1 MYKARASLQ
10 DRQQQNARLP
20 ILLGAVLL
28 FAATTMVILKGS
40 VISAIAGFLTCAS
53 GLQAES
59 DYFEAVTSP
68 GHPHAPAIHIPPGHR
83 GAVASENAICSR
95 IGTDLLKRGGNAADA
110 MVGTTFC
117 TGVIGMYHSGIG
129 GGGFMLIRGADGEY
143 EHIDFR
149 ETAPAASHQ
158 DMYRDNKEGSIHGG
172 LSAGVPG
179 EVRGMAYLH
188 QKYGKL
194 SWFEVMQGAIGVAR
208 DGWEVT
214 DDLVRYMNFTL
225 QYSPRNFLV
234 EDPDWAVDFAP
245 NGTLVKLGDR
255 ITRKRY
261 ADTLETIAR
270 EGPEVFYTGAM
281 AKAMIDTV
289 QKSNGT
295 MTMHDLASYTIEH
308 RQAVELVYRGYKLRS
323 CSAPA
328 SGSVALSA
336 MKIIEGY
343 DDIGSPLTTN
353 LSTHRLDE
361 ALRFAYGQRTS
372 MGDPSFLPNMSA
384 YEAHMLS
391 PLTASVIRSRISDKH
406 TLNVSS
412 YNPSGLEIRDTP
424 GTSHVVTADASG
436 LAISMT
442 TTINLLFGAQLIVP
456 STGVILNDEMNDF
469 SLPGV
474 RNEFGFAPSPAN
486 YIEPGKRPFS
496 SITPVI
502 VEHANR
508 SLYFVVGAAG
518 GSRIITATVLQL
530 WNVLDRSMT
539 AKEALAQRR
548 WHDQLIPNVASFEL
562 GFDEGVVQYMAD
574 RGHVFA
580 VPGVAGASSAQA
592 IRVVDGGFEAASEP
606 RQKDSGGFIV

>member
-1 MYKARASLQ
+1 MSLQ
-10 DRQQQNARLP
+10 NSRVP
-20 ILLGAVLL
+20 VLLGAVLF
-28 FAATTMVILKGS
+28 FAASTMVLLKGS
-40 VISAIAGFLTCAS
+40 FISALAGFLTCAS
-53 GLQAES
+53 GLQDDS
-59 DYFEAVTSP
+59 TYLEAFTDS
-68 GHPHAPAIHIPPGHR
+68 HPHAPTLHIPPGHH
-83 GAVASENAICSR
+83 GAVASENAICTR

-129 GGGFMLIRGADGEY
+129 GGGFMLIRGADRAYEY
-143 EHIDFR
+143 IDFR
-149 ETAPAASHQ
+149 ETAPAGS
-158 DMYRDNKEGSIHGG
+158 YRDMFVNNKEGSIYGG

-188 QKYGKL
+188 RKYGKL
-194 SWFEVMQGAIGVAR
+194 PWEEVMQGAIGVAR

-214 DDLVRYMNFTL
+214 DDLVRYMGYSL
-225 QYSPRNFLV
+225 QNKTRNFLV
-234 EDPDWAVDFAP
+234 DDPDWAVDFAP

-255 ITRKRY
+255 ITRNRY

-270 EGPEVFYTGAM
+270 EGPDVFYTGAM
-281 AKAMIDTV
+281 ARAMIETV

-295 MTMHDLASYTIEH
+295 MTMADLANYTIES
-308 RQAVELVYRGYKLRS
+308 RQPAELDYRGYKLRS

-336 MKIIEGY
+336 FKIIEGY
-343 DDIGSPLTTN
+343 DDIGASSTTN

-372 MGDPSFLPNMSA
+372 MGDPSFVANMSA
-384 YEAHMLS
+384 YEKHMLS
-391 PLTASVIRSRISDKH
+391 PLTASAIRTRISDSH
-406 TLNVSS
+406 TLNVSA
-412 YNPSGLEIRDTP
+412 YNPSGLEILDTP
-424 GTSHVVTADASG
+424 GTSHVVTADDTG

-469 SLPGV
+469 SIPGV

-502 VEHANR
+502 VEHVNG

-530 WNVLDRSMT
+530 WNVLDRNMT
-539 AKEALAQRR
+539 AKEALEQRR
-548 WHDQLIPNVASFEL
+548 WHDQLIPNVASFEA
-562 GFDEGVVQYMAD
+562 GFDKAVVEYMAD
-574 RGHVFA
+574 RGHVVA
-580 VPGVAGASSAQA
+580 IPGVAGTSSVQA

-606 RQKDSGGFIV
+606 RQKDSGGFVVRRP

>member
-1 MYKARASLQ
+1 V
-10 DRQQQNARLP
+10 N
-20 ILLGAVLL
+20 
-28 FAATTMVILKGS
+28 
-40 VISAIAGFLTCAS
+40 
-53 GLQAES
+53 
-59 DYFEAVTSP
+59 
-68 GHPHAPAIHIPPGHR
+68 
-83 GAVASENAICSR
+83 
-95 IGTDLLKRGGNAADA
+95 
-110 MVGTTFC
+110 
-117 TGVIGMYHSGIG
+117 
-129 GGGFMLIRGADGEY
+129 
-143 EHIDFR
+143 
-149 ETAPAASHQ
+149 
-158 DMYRDNKEGSIHGG
+158 NKEGSIYGG

-194 SWFEVMQGAIGVAR
+194 PWEEVMQGAIGVAR

-214 DDLVRYMNFTL
+214 DDLVRYMGYTL
-225 QYSPRNFLV
+225 QNKTRNFLV
-234 EDPDWAVDFAP
+234 EDPDWAIDFAP

-270 EGPEVFYTGAM
+270 EGPDVFYTGAM
-281 AKAMIDTV
+281 ARAMIETV

-295 MTMHDLASYTIEH
+295 MTIADLANYTIET
-308 RQAVELVYRGYKLRS
+308 RQPAEIDYRGFKLRS

-336 MKIIEGY
+336 LKIIEGY
-343 DDIGSPLTTN
+343 DDIGASSTTN

-372 MGDPSFLPNMSA
+372 MGDPSFVANMSA
-384 YEAHMLS
+384 YEKHMLS
-391 PLTASVIRSRISDKH
+391 PLTASTIRARISDSH
-406 TLNVSS
+406 TLNVSA
-412 YNPSGLEIRDTP
+412 YNPSGLEILDTP
-424 GTSHVVTADASG
+424 GTSHVVTADETG

-469 SLPGV
+469 SIPGV

-502 VEHANR
+502 VEHANG

-530 WNVLDRSMT
+530 WNVLDRNMT
-539 AKEALAQRR
+539 AREALEQRR
-548 WHDQLIPNVASFEL
+548 WHDQLIPNIASFEI
-562 GFDEGVVQYMAD
+562 GFDEDVVEYMAD
-574 RGHVFA
+574 RGHVVA
-580 VPGVAGASSAQA
+580 MPGVAGTSSVQA
-592 IRVVDGGFEAASEP
+592 IRVVDGEFEAASEP
-606 RQKDSGGFIV
+606 RQKDSGGFVV